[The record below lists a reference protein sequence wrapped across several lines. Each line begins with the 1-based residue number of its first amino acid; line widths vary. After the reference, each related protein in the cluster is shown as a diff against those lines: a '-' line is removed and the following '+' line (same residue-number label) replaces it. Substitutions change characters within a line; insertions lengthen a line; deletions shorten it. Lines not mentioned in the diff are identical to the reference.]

1 MSTAVPLPPPC
12 ALFDGILEVV
22 YIFFNTSQPRILD
35 DRLDLKNVD
44 ETLVSK
50 VVGVIDLEAVEA
62 SAFFDKMAMALR
74 EAKLR
79 LEKGRFGRWGFLSI

>member
-1 MSTAVPLPPPC
+1 MMSTTANPPTTMSTAVPLPPPC

-22 YIFFNTSQPRILD
+22 YIFFNTSQPRILNN
-35 DRLDLKNVD
+35 RLDLANVD

-50 VVGVIDLEAVEA
+50 VLGVIDLEA
-62 SAFFDKMAMALR
+62 SALFHKMAMALD

-79 LEKGRFGRWGFLSI
+79 LE